1 MQEKKPRRR
10 VAVPL
15 DRLVGRS
22 CDQLS
27 DIARRLEQAVFPISD
42 ARGQHLAHAIAAI
55 RLGQGLLRNV
65 PANVPVSGGTSS
77 AQVGCSA
84 DFCETRIAVESA
96 TKHRGQWENTPRRPY
111 PQNEKVEDPK

>member
-22 CDQLS
+22 RDQLS
-27 DIARRLEQAVFPISD
+27 DIARKLEQAVFPISD

-55 RLGQGLLRNV
+55 RLGQGLLRDV
-65 PANVPVSGGTSS
+65 PANPKVLPLAGLAASREQPVVGGPN
-77 AQVGCSA
+77 
-84 DFCETRIAVESA
+84 D
-96 TKHRGQWENTPRRPY
+96 
-111 PQNEKVEDPK
+111 

>member
-22 CDQLS
+22 RDQLS
-27 DIARRLEQAVFPISD
+27 DIARKLEQAVFPISD

-55 RLGQGLLRNV
+55 RLGQGLLLDV
-65 PANVPVSGGTSS
+65 PANDQVERPE
-77 AQVGCSA
+77 AQRAEGSRSNDGLCGA
-84 DFCETRIAVESA
+84 DLEE
-96 TKHRGQWENTPRRPY
+96 
-111 PQNEKVEDPK
+111 

>member
-22 CDQLS
+22 RDQLS
-27 DIARRLEQAVFPISD
+27 DIARKLEQAVFPISD

-55 RLGQGLLRNV
+55 RLGQGLLRDV
-65 PANVPVSGGTSS
+65 PANAERDLRGASPRNGPRS
-77 AQVGCSA
+77 CSA
-84 DFCETRIAVESA
+84 ETGGE
-96 TKHRGQWENTPRRPY
+96 
-111 PQNEKVEDPK
+111 

>member
-22 CDQLS
+22 RDQLS
-27 DIARRLEQAVFPISD
+27 DIARKLEQAVFPISD

-55 RLGQGLLRNV
+55 RLGQGLLRDV
-65 PANVPVSGGTSS
+65 PANPANLAREFASVDQHSVVQPLN
-77 AQVGCSA
+77 Q
-84 DFCETRIAVESA
+84 E
-96 TKHRGQWENTPRRPY
+96 P
-111 PQNEKVEDPK
+111 

>member
-22 CDQLS
+22 RDQLS
-27 DIARRLEQAVFPISD
+27 DIARKLEQAVFPISD

-55 RLGQGLLRNV
+55 RLGQGLLRDV
-65 PANVPVSGGTSS
+65 PANPGHHAPPNGGRLDGV
-77 AQVGCSA
+77 VG
-84 DFCETRIAVESA
+84 
-96 TKHRGQWENTPRRPY
+96 TP
-111 PQNEKVEDPK
+111 NKKGKT